1 MFCIGDCVFVKPF
14 CKTGY
19 VIYIK
24 DDLYIVVFS
33 EKTFACSYE
42 FSASEL
48 DCVKNI
54 FTFKTMG
61 IQRSK

>member
-42 FSASEL
+42 FSVSEL

-54 FTFKTMG
+54 T
-61 IQRSK
+61 